1 MRNLKVLKVDRYR
14 SSGKLVASG
23 LGNGHV
29 IPLNSDLTFSEKQ
42 LHRVRRDT
50 ELDPTPYRVEVELG
64 SEGNCDTYRII
75 RTWNEHP
82 LPPKSS
88 DPSALVEHRI
98 DISPSEHFSET
109 ENRYVGQSAGHPIG
123 GVLTGISFFLVIP
136 SVFYVYKLG
145 ILASLPFVV
154 SFVAGGLI
162 FWLTRTPGNTRK
174 IQEVKAAKER
184 LRGQTKDLLQEAM
197 HNVRTWAALDGIGF
211 ENAVAKVYEEKG
223 YVVECT
229 PRTNDQGVDL
239 ILKRN
244 GATAIVQCKAY
255 TDNVGVSAIR
265 ELAGVRA
272 SWPHAEEV
280 ILVALYDFSNSAKDF
295 AAQQNIKLFSVTRDY
310 LGTDY
315 RPGR

>member
-1 MRNLKVLKVDRYR
+1 MRKLKVLKVDRYR
-14 SSGKLVASG
+14 SSGKLFATS

-29 IPLNSDLTFSEKQ
+29 IPLNSDLTFSEKG

-50 ELDPTPYRVEVELG
+50 ELDPTPYRVEVEVG

-75 RTWNEHP
+75 RKWNEHH

-98 DISPSEHFSET
+98 DISPSEQFSET

-123 GVLTGISFFLVIP
+123 GVLTGISFLIAIP

-154 SFVAGGLI
+154 SFIAGGLI
-162 FWLTRTPGNTRK
+162 FWLTRTPGDACK
-174 IQEVKAAKER
+174 IDEVKAAKER
-184 LRGQTKDLLQEAM
+184 LRRQAEDLLQEAM
-197 HNVRTWAALDGIGF
+197 HDVHTWAALDGIGF
-211 ENAVAKVYEEKG
+211 ENAVAKIYEEKG
-223 YVVECT
+223 FDVERT

-239 ILKRN
+239 ILRRN
-244 GATAIVQCKAY
+244 GAVSIVQCKAY
-255 TDNVGVSAIR
+255 TNNVGVSAIR

-280 ILVALYDFSNSAKDF
+280 ILVALYEFSSPAKDF
-295 AAQQNIKLFSVTRDY
+295 AAQHNITLFSVTRDY

>member
-1 MRNLKVLKVDRYR
+1 MLKVLKVDCYR
-14 SSGKLVASG
+14 SSGKLIASG

-29 IPLNSDLTFSEKQ
+29 IPLNSDLTFSEKA
-42 LHRVRRDT
+42 LYRVRRDT
-50 ELDPTPYRVEVELG
+50 EIDPTPYRVEVEVG
-64 SEGNCDTYRII
+64 SEGNRDTYRII
-75 RTWNEHP
+75 RTWNEHH

-88 DPSALVEHRI
+88 DPSELVEHRI
-98 DISPSEHFSET
+98 DISPSEQFSET
-109 ENRYVGQSAGHPIG
+109 ENGYVGKSAGHPIG
-123 GVLTGISFFLVIP
+123 GYLSGSSLFLVFMSGRWGWWPPI
-136 SVFYVYKLG
+136 
-145 ILASLPFVV
+145 
-154 SFVAGGLI
+154 VAFATGALI
-162 FWLTRTPGNTRK
+162 FWLTKNPGDTSK
-174 IQEVKAAKER
+174 IHEVKAAKER
-184 LRGQTKDLLQEAM
+184 LRRQAKDLLQEAM
-197 HNVRTWAALDGIGF
+197 HNVHTWAALDGIGF

-223 YVVECT
+223 YDVECT

-244 GATAIVQCKAY
+244 GATSIVQCKAY

-280 ILVALYDFSNSAKDF
+280 ILVALYDFSSSAKDF
-295 AAQQNIKLFSVTRDY
+295 ATQQNIKLFSVTRDY